1 MNLPGFTAE
10 FSLYGRTAGRPHT
23 RPGLCGE
30 QYGVIPQM
38 TLVSVLCAE
47 EYARCME
54 WCGLALI
61 VSPGY
66 CECMCRNIYCVCGG
80 RRCLPKMCDPAQ

>member
-10 FSLYGRTAGRPHT
+10 FSLYGRTAGRPHM
-23 RPGLCGE
+23 RPGLCG
-30 QYGVIPQM
+30 GVIPQM
-38 TLVSVLCAE
+38 TLVSVLGAE

-54 WCGLALI
+54 WRELALI

-80 RRCLPKMCDPAQ
+80 RRCVPKMCNSAQ

>member
-10 FSLYGRTAGRPHT
+10 FSLYGRTAGRPHM

-38 TLVSVLCAE
+38 TLVNVLCAE
-47 EYARCME
+47 DICSYAWSGVASPYCQS
-54 WCGLALI
+54 GLLRMHVQEHLLRVRRAALCAED
-61 VSPGY
+61 V
-66 CECMCRNIYCVCGG
+66 
-80 RRCLPKMCDPAQ
+80 